1 MDRSLLYRDPVFS
14 ANETQPSAMSLRIE
28 GKRGGLLSLLY
39 IPGGKGPHPAV
50 LLCHGYPG
58 SEQNL
63 DLAQAL
69 RRVGFAVITFH
80 YGGSW
85 NSEGNFSFM
94 NCLEDSHSV
103 LDAMLSHADEW
114 HLDPSRIFVV
124 GHSMGGL
131 MAGHLLAS
139 REELSCGVLITPFD
153 VARIFLHREEVA
165 CRKNLQEVLS
175 CGYGWLNGISEEGFT
190 QELSS
195 HAHDLLLEQLAPKLA
210 KKQLLCI
217 GAEKDID
224 TPIQFHVG
232 PLRDAIERENPKDFT
247 YCAYDTDHCFSAM
260 RLALCECVTSFLYDR
275 AGL

>member
-1 MDRSLLYRDPVFS
+1 MDRSLLYRDPVFP
-14 ANETQPSAMSLRIE
+14 ANEPQPNAMSLRIE

-39 IPGGKGPHPAV
+39 TPGGKGPYPAV

-69 RRVGFAVITFH
+69 RRVGFAVMTFH
-80 YGGSW
+80 YSGSW

-94 NCLEDSHSV
+94 NCLEDSHTV
-103 LDAMLSHADEW
+103 LNAMLSHDEEW
-114 HLDPSRIFVV
+114 QLDPKRIFVA

-153 VARIFLHREEVA
+153 VARIFLRREDIA
-165 CRKNLQEVLS
+165 CQKNLQEVLS
-175 CGYGWLNGISEEGFT
+175 CGYGWLRGVSPEGFT
-190 QELSS
+190 SELSA
-195 HAHDLLLEQLAPKLA
+195 HAQDLLLEQLAPKLA
-210 KKQLLCI
+210 GKQLLCI
-217 GAEKDID
+217 GAEQDVD
-224 TPIQFHVG
+224 TPIPFHVG
-232 PLRDAIERENPKDFT
+232 PLRNAIEWENPKDFT
-247 YCAYDTDHCFSAM
+247 YRAYDTDHCFSAM